1 MARILVIDDDT
12 MICETLATLFRS
24 RGYETDCAIRLRD
37 GKKLLAA
44 APYDLVFLDVNLPD
58 GNGLQEVAAIR
69 RTASSPEVVII
80 TGEESADGAE
90 LAIRSGAWDYVAK
103 PLSVQQVLLPLSR
116 ALQYREEK
124 SLCKVPV
131 VLRRSA
137 IIGNSPAINRC
148 LDLVAKAAETDAG
161 VLITGET
168 GTGKELFARAIHENS
183 ARAGGNFVVVDCAV
197 LPPTLVESVLFGHEK
212 GAFTGADQAKE
223 GLVRQ
228 AHQGTLFL
236 DEVGELPLDIQ
247 KAFLRV
253 LQEYRFRP
261 VGSAGEQ
268 ESRFRLVAATNRNLG
283 QMVAE
288 GRFRED
294 LLFRLQGFNLDL
306 PPLRERREDIP
317 DLAVARLLAL
327 CAGQRLP
334 MKDICPSFL
343 EVLQQYDWPGNV
355 RELFNALDTA
365 FANGRNEPTLFAVHL
380 PADLRV
386 AARLTTPG
394 FPPEPAPQ
402 GGESQAGPGPGRGL
416 LLPKL
421 QQVREEALN
430 RAEQGYLA
438 ELLRHTDGD
447 VRKAAEAAGLSR
459 SQLYRLLQKY
469 GISP

>member
-24 RGYETDCAIRLRD
+24 RGYETDYAIRLRD

-69 RTASSPEVVII
+69 HSPSSPEVVII
-80 TGEESADGAE
+80 TGEGSADGAE

-103 PLSVQQVLLPLSR
+103 PLSLQQVLLPLSR

-124 SLCKVPV
+124 ALRKAPLAA
-131 VLRRSA
+131 LRRA
-137 IIGNSPAINRC
+137 DIIGNSPALNHC
-148 LDLVAKAAETDAG
+148 LDLVARAAATDAG
-161 VLITGET
+161 VLISGET

-183 ARAGGNFVVVDCAV
+183 ARAGGNFVVVDCAA

-212 GAFTGADQAKE
+212 GAFTGADQARE

-236 DEVGELPLDIQ
+236 DEVGELPPEIQ

-253 LQEYRFRP
+253 LQEHRFRP
-261 VGSAGEQ
+261 VGSAREQ
-268 ESRFRLVAATNRNLG
+268 ESLFRLVAATNRNLE

-288 GRFRED
+288 GLFRED
-294 LLFRLQGFNLDL
+294 LFFRLRGFTLDL
-306 PPLRERREDIP
+306 PPLRERRGDIP
-317 DLAVARLLAL
+317 ELVIARLLKL
-327 CAGQRLP
+327 CERQRLP
-334 MKDICPSFL
+334 MKGLCPSFL

-355 RELFNALDTA
+355 RELFNAVDTA
-365 FANGRNEPTLFAVHL
+365 FANGRNETTLFAVHL

-386 AARLTTPG
+386 AARLKTSGSLGDPAAGCGDAPAASPG
-394 FPPEPAPQ
+394 DF
-402 GGESQAGPGPGRGL
+402 SRPGLR
-416 LLPKL
+416 
-421 QQVREEALN
+421 QVREEAVS
-430 RAEQGYLA
+430 RAEHDYLA
-438 ELLRHTDGD
+438 ALLRQEGGD
-447 VRKAAEAAGLSR
+447 IRKAAVAAGLSR

-469 GISP
+469 GINP